1 MHALFKN
8 SSKNPI
14 TIETSLMSLIPI
26 KNSGNIKTANYMD
39 KWSTFVLTNYH
50 LIVRRKIKKKEDLK
64 SELPVL

>member
-39 KWSTFVLTNYH
+39 KWSTFVMTNYH
-50 LIVRRKIKKKEDLK
+50 L
-64 SELPVL
+64 

>member
-39 KWSTFVLTNYH
+39 KWFTFVLTNY
-50 LIVRRKIKKKEDLK
+50 LL
-64 SELPVL
+64 

>member
-1 MHALFKN
+1 MHPLFKN

-39 KWSTFVLTNYH
+39 K
-50 LIVRRKIKKKEDLK
+50 
-64 SELPVL
+64 